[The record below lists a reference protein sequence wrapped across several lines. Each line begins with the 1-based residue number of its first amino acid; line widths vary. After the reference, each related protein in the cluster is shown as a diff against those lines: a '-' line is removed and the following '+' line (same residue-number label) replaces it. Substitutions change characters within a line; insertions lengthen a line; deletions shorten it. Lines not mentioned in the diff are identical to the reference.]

1 MPGDTETPET
11 RVPHGPDTDGAAATS
26 APRMDERK
34 YWLDQP
40 GNVSKIYYGVVAVC
54 LLLLGADF
62 FYDKHAEHPLEQYFG
77 FSAFFGFVSYV
88 FIVFAAKQL
97 RKIVMRPE
105 DYYDQ

>member
-1 MPGDTETPET
+1 MTTQDDSGTPT
-11 RVPHGPDTDGAAATS
+11 PNGADSAATEKP
-26 APRMDERK
+26 ATPTDEK
-34 YWLDQP
+34 TYWLDQS
-40 GNVSKIYYGVVAVC
+40 GNVSKIFYAVVTVC
-54 LLLLGADF
+54 LLLLAADF

-105 DYYDQ
+105 DYYDR

>member
-1 MPGDTETPET
+1 MTTQDDTGTPA
-11 RVPHGPDTDGAAATS
+11 PNGADSDSAAATP
-26 APRMDERK
+26 APTTDEKK

-40 GNVSKIYYGVVAVC
+40 GNVSKIYYSLLVVC
-54 LLLLGADF
+54 LLLLGADLL
-62 FYDKHAEHPLEQYFG
+62 YDKHAEHPLEQYFG

-105 DYYDQ
+105 DYYDR

>member
-1 MPGDTETPET
+1 MPDDTETPA
-11 RVPHGPDTDGAAATS
+11 PDGEDSAAAATP
-26 APRMDERK
+26 APPTDEKR
-34 YWLDQP
+34 YWLDQS
-40 GNVSKIYYGVVAVC
+40 GNVSKIFYAVLAVC
-54 LLLLGADF
+54 LLLLAADF

-105 DYYDQ
+105 DYYDR

>member
-1 MPGDTETPET
+1 MQGDSETPET
-11 RVPHGPDTDGAAATS
+11 RVPHGADTGGTAATS
-26 APRMDERK
+26 APTSDERT

-40 GNVSKIYYGVVAVC
+40 DNVSKIYYGVGAVC
-54 LLLLGADF
+54 LLLLGADL

-105 DYYDQ
+105 DYYDR